1 MPRLP
6 VRHGGRRADAGL
18 DRLPTPPLDGCIG
31 LEKELESRAFLPE
44 QRPSAPPLGDVLR
57 EIAYTGHLP
66 DTFQYKGETLAF
78 VSPMLAQSA
87 NGPAADTAGAPQIPT
102 QFHGVWVDGDEGCK
116 RYKEFGGP
124 DPGAIVSGNRVY
136 QYEFG
141 CELKTVSVQSGDA
154 FKGEFQC
161 SQEGE
166 ESTQVLSLR
175 RDGPNLILD
184 DKPTRLTF
192 CEAAPKEEPDPAE
205 SAVVESVTPKSDS
218 AEPVVPAAVPTR
230 NAISKD
236 DAIALRYLNEI
247 SRNWLR
253 SGNCG
258 ALLSMTRQFAGT
270 GHPANMQ
277 IRRMDAIIDKA
288 YDAGCIAE

>member
-18 DRLPTPPLDGCIG
+18 DRLPTPPARWLYRHGEG
-31 LEKELESRAFLPE
+31 TGKPRFLPE

-116 RYKEFGGP
+116 RYKEFG
-124 DPGAIVSGNRVY
+124 DRIRCHCSGNRVY

-161 SQEGE
+161 SQEAR
-166 ESTQVLSLR
+166 SPHR
-175 RDGPNLILD
+175 CCRCDGMVRI
-184 DKPTRLTF
+184 
-192 CEAAPKEEPDPAE
+192 
-205 SAVVESVTPKSDS
+205 
-218 AEPVVPAAVPTR
+218 
-230 NAISKD
+230 
-236 DAIALRYLNEI
+236 
-247 SRNWLR
+247 
-253 SGNCG
+253 
-258 ALLSMTRQFAGT
+258 
-270 GHPANMQ
+270 
-277 IRRMDAIIDKA
+277 
-288 YDAGCIAE
+288 